1 MELSSRV
8 VAFVAIAFVVLLSSM
23 AGSLLLFVGSLIA
36 LVGACA
42 YVVDSEFVDQLR
54 CFWRFARLSGIYL
67 ACYLRRPQG
76 NLLDVFAQRARDL
89 PTKDFVRFED
99 SVLSYGGAERSSWR
113 LARALRA
120 RGALSRGDVVAML
133 VGNEPLFV
141 LLMLAMAKLG
151 CPTAFLNYNLRAY
164 SLLHCF
170 RCSGARSLIVSAG
183 QQEVLEEAMPELCAT
198 GVTVWV
204 LGGPATLPGAKELG
218 SYETESDEPL
228 PPALRKGISLSS
240 HLFFIYTSGT
250 TGLPKAAIIS
260 HDRALRGAWVPYL
273 CGATKDDVIYTA
285 LPLYHSAASIIAL
298 CGCITLGATLVLRK
312 KFSASQF
319 WNDCRKHNVTVI
331 QYIGEICRYLCS
343 QRKHADDR
351 EHTVRLAIGN
361 GLRADVWQEFVQR
374 FGNIRMCELYAA
386 TEGNV
391 AFVNFQ
397 GKLGSIGKS
406 SFLTKMFIPFELI
419 QYDVERDEPLRDTM
433 GHCIRAGPGKPGLLI
448 APVTR
453 LAPFFG
459 YIGNKSLSERKLLR
473 GVFRSDDVYF
483 NTGDLIVQES
493 DGYLYFN
500 DRIGDTFRWKG
511 ENVATTEVADI
522 LSMLSFVQEAN
533 IYGVHVPG
541 HEGRIGMAALVL
553 KPKEKFDPK
562 ALCTHVCHYLPTYA
576 RPWFLRLQ
584 DSMELTSTF
593 KHKKVRL
600 VEEAFDPNV
609 VTDPLYLLD
618 AKAGTYRPLDT
629 ATFELIRDGEV
640 RL

>member
-1 MELSSRV
+1 MFPSSRAA
-8 VAFVAIAFVVLLSSM
+8 AFAAILVVLLLSSIT
-23 AGSLLLFVGSLIA
+23 GSLLLFTGSLLA
-36 LVGACA
+36 LIVAFA
-42 YVVDSEFVDQLR
+42 YLLDSGFVDDLR
-54 CFWRFARLSGIYL
+54 SIWRFLNLSTIYL
-67 ACYLRRPQG
+67 LCYLRRPQG
-76 NLLDVFAQRARDL
+76 NLLDVFAQRARRL

-99 SVLSYGGAERSSWR
+99 SVLSYGGAERSSWQ

-120 RGALSRGDVVAML
+120 RGSLSRGDVVAML

-170 RCSGARSLIVSAG
+170 RCSGARTLIVSAG
-183 QQEVLEEAMPELCAT
+183 QQAVLVEAMPELCAT
-198 GVTVWV
+198 GVTIWV
-204 LGGPATLPGAKELG
+204 MGGPSTLPGAKELG

-228 PPALRKGISLSS
+228 PAQLRKGISLSS

-250 TGLPKAAIIS
+250 TGLPKAAIIT
-260 HDRALRGAWVPYL
+260 HERAMRGAWVPYL
-273 CGATKDDVIYTA
+273 CGVTKDDVIYTA

-312 KFSASQF
+312 KFSASHF
-319 WNDCRKHNVTVI
+319 WSDCRKHNVTVI

-343 QRKHADDR
+343 QRKHADER
-351 EHTVRLAIGN
+351 EHAVRLAIGN
-361 GLRADVWQEFVQR
+361 GLRPDVWQEFLER

-391 AFVNFQ
+391 AFLNYQ
-397 GKLGSIGKS
+397 GKLGSIGRS
-406 SFLTKMFIPFELI
+406 SSLAKIFIPFDLI
-419 QYDVERDEPLRDTM
+419 EYDIERDEPLRDAS
-433 GHCIRAGPGKPGLLI
+433 GHCIRVGFGKPGLLI

-473 GVFRSDDVYF
+473 GVFRPDDVYF

-522 LSMLSFVQEAN
+522 LAMLSFVQEAN
-533 IYGVHVPG
+533 VYGVSVPG
-541 HEGRIGMAALVL
+541 EARMALLV
-553 KPKEKFDPK
+553 
-562 ALCTHVCHYLPTYA
+562 T
-576 RPWFLRLQ
+576 
-584 DSMELTSTF
+584 
-593 KHKKVRL
+593 
-600 VEEAFDPNV
+600 
-609 VTDPLYLLD
+609 
-618 AKAGTYRPLDT
+618 
-629 ATFELIRDGEV
+629 
-640 RL
+640 